1 MRLTLILGLIL
12 LLLGSATGQRG
23 QDKKATLK
31 VVKNSSTG
39 TANPA
44 ETMVELSVQ
53 VTNAG
58 EAQLA
63 FSNNNFVLADDQGK
77 RHLVNRGRYPERFDL
92 APGESATATRIF
104 FTLARGVKPAAVH
117 LVLLRGSIGEGKL

>member
-1 MRLTLILGLIL
+1 MRATLILGLIL
-12 LLLGSATGQRG
+12 VLLGSAAAQRAN
-23 QDKKATLK
+23 DKKATLK
-31 VVKNSSTG
+31 VVKNTSTG

-63 FSNNNFVLADDQGK
+63 FSNNNFVLVDDQGK
-77 RHLVNRGRYPERFDL
+77 RHVVNRGRYPERFDL
-92 APGESATATRIF
+92 APGESATASRIF
-104 FTLARGVKPAAVH
+104 FTLPKGVKPAAVQ
-117 LVLLRGSIGEGKL
+117 LVLLRGAIGEARL

>member
-12 LLLGSATGQRG
+12 LLLGSATAQRG
-23 QDKKATLK
+23 QDKRATLK

-63 FSNNNFVLADDQGK
+63 FSNNNFVLVDDQGK

-92 APGESATATRIF
+92 APGESATASRIF
-104 FTLARGVKPAAVH
+104 FTLPKGVKPASVQ
-117 LVLLRGSIGEGKL
+117 LVLLRGAIGEAKL